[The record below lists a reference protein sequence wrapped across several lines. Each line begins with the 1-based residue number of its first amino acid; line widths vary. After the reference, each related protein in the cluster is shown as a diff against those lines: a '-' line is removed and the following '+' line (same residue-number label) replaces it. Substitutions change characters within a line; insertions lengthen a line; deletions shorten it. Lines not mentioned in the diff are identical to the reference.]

1 MKNNLFKN
9 LFLLLAATLCFTR
22 LTVAEPVVLQQN
34 LVKLDLLKHTQ
45 WLVTNN
51 RAQLSDIQDLQNWR
65 TIFYPHPLQAN
76 QSLWGKVQLQ
86 SGYGAQEYFLS
97 IGNPHLDI
105 VDVYVLDQRNRIL
118 SSYAMGATR
127 SNSARPYPH
136 RLFVVPL
143 DIPIGQP
150 INVYFRVLDDGPLVF
165 PLQLYTAAELVTQEQ
180 RSIGGFA
187 FLSGTLAIMAMYF
200 LVTYTLL
207 RSPVRFWFSVAI
219 AGYLLLFLNVKGL
232 VSQLSGISAYIS
244 YVTTFLCGLLLFSL
258 AKVTFTILEKVPTYY
273 RYCLYVLALFTAA
286 STLILTSYQ
295 QILVATVAGI
305 ISVVMIAVLSIFYRD
320 KDKTTANRIFAS
332 GVVLI
337 TVTYIVHLGLY
348 LKGGEFSQPLSLAL
362 NAVIILGIML
372 IAVAIAAHEKV
383 HSFRQQ
389 ATLHDTIGE
398 LQLYFNLFFESA
410 EGRYLSTPKGAL
422 LKVNRAMCI
431 LFGYDNEEQM
441 LADTETTAKFYAD
454 PQDRELL
461 MGELQ
466 RDTKVLGKEIRGLRK
481 DGSEFWFSISAQRKQ
496 NEKSAEKFIFGSVFD
511 ISQRKKSDMSLE
523 YIASHDALTGIYNRQ
538 EFENKLR
545 NALHQAQIQQTEL
558 TLLYIDIDQFKIVN
572 DTCGHKAGDL
582 LLKQLADM
590 LSKTVAQQ
598 GVLARLGGDEFGIL
612 LQGDN
617 AQKTYML
624 ANELLTGV
632 QEFRFI
638 WEKQIF
644 TLCVSIGQVS
654 WQADI
659 SNYDQLLSMADSACF
674 MAKERGRN
682 QIHTYSAEDQHMLR
696 YESELA
702 WLSQIQYALQSN
714 SFELF
719 FQKYLPMTKVED
731 GYHYEILLRMRGDN
745 NEIILPGAFLPAA
758 ERYNLSPRI
767 DRWVIETYF
776 QWLVQNP
783 LHQQALFRCNINLS
797 GHSLGDK
804 DLKLFILNAFEKYAI
819 PYDKICF
826 EITESMAILKMD
838 ETLEFIDTFRQLG
851 CKFALDDFG
860 SGFSSYN
867 YLKNLPVDQ
876 VKIDGDFVKNIL
888 IDTVDLAMVRS
899 IKDVATA
906 MGIETIA
913 EFVESKEIMVQLGKM
928 GVDFAQGYGVDKPS
942 TITML
947 ADSQQQGVNQ

>member
-1 MKNNLFKN
+1 LFKN
-9 LFLLLAATLCFTR
+9 LFLLIAATVCFGSLAA
-22 LTVAEPVVLQQN
+22 AEPVVLQQN
-34 LVKLDLLKHTQ
+34 LVKLDLLKQTS
-45 WLVTNN
+45 WLVTND
-51 RAQLSDIQDLQNWR
+51 RAQLSDVQDLQNWR
-65 TIFYPHPLQAN
+65 AIFYPHPLLAN

-86 SGYGAQEYFLS
+86 SEHGTQRYFLT

-105 VDVYVLDQRNRIL
+105 VDVYVLDERNRIL
-118 SSYAMGATR
+118 SSYPMGATR

-143 DIPIGQP
+143 DVPLDQS

-165 PLQLYTAAELVTQEQ
+165 PLQLYSAAELFAQEK
-180 RSIGGFA
+180 RSIGVFA
-187 FLSGTLAIMAMYF
+187 FLSGTLAIMAVYF

-207 RSPVRFWFSVAI
+207 RSPVRFWFSVAS
-219 AGYLLLFLNVKGL
+219 AGYLLLFLNIQGL
-232 VSQLSGISAYIS
+232 ISQLSGISAYIS
-244 YVTTFLCGLLLFSL
+244 PITTCLCGLLLFTL
-258 AKVTFTILEKVPTYY
+258 TKVTFTILEKVPAYY
-273 RYCLYVLALFTAA
+273 RYCLYTLALFTAA
-286 STLILTSYQ
+286 STFILTSYQ
-295 QILVATVAGI
+295 QILMATVAGI
-305 ISVVMIAVLSIFYRD
+305 ISIVMISVLSLFYHD
-320 KDKTTANRIFAS
+320 KDKTLANRIFAL
-332 GVVLI
+332 GIALI
-337 TVTYIVHLGLY
+337 TITAVVHVSLY
-348 LKGGEFSQPLSLAL
+348 LQGYEFPQQLSLAL
-362 NAVIILGIML
+362 STVIILGIVL

-383 HSFRQQ
+383 LSFRQQ
-389 ATLHDTIGE
+389 GMLHNTIGE
-398 LQLYFNLFFESA
+398 LQLYLDLFRDSA
-410 EGRYLSTPKGAL
+410 EGRYLSTPKGTL
-422 LKVNRAMCI
+422 LKVNHAMCT

-441 LADTETTAKFYAD
+441 LASIDTTAKFYAD

-461 MGELQ
+461 LGELQ

-496 NEKSAEKFIFGSVFD
+496 NDKSAEKFIHGSVFD
-511 ISQRKKSDMSLE
+511 ISPRKKSDMSLA
-523 YIASHDALTGIYNRQ
+523 YIATHDALTGIYTRQ
-538 EFENKLR
+538 EFENRLR
-545 NALHQAQIQQTEL
+545 DALHQAQTQQTEL
-558 TLLYIDIDQFKIVN
+558 TLLYIDIDQFKVVN
-572 DTCGHKAGDL
+572 DTCGHQAGDL

-590 LSKTVAQQ
+590 LSKIVAQQ

-624 ANELLTGV
+624 ANRLLTGV
-632 QEFRFI
+632 QEFRFT
-638 WEKQIF
+638 WKKQVF

-654 WQADI
+654 WQPQI
-659 SNYDQLLSMADSACF
+659 SNYEQLLSMADSACY

-702 WLSQIQYALQSN
+702 WLSQIQHALQN
-714 SFELF
+714 NTFELF
-719 FQKYLPMTKVED
+719 FQKYLPMTKVQK
-731 GYHYEILLRMRGDN
+731 GHHYEILLRMRDDN
-745 NEIILPGAFLPAA
+745 NELILPSVFLPAA

-767 DRWVIETYF
+767 DRWVVETYF
-776 QWLVQNP
+776 QWLVHNP

-804 DLKLFILNAFEKYAI
+804 DLKLFILNAFEKYAV

-838 ETLEFIDTFRQLG
+838 ETLEFINTFRQLG

-876 VKIDGDFVKNIL
+876 VKIDGNFVKDIL
-888 IDTVDLAMVRS
+888 IDPIDLAMVKS

-947 ADSQQQGVNQ
+947 ADSQQQGVNE